1 MENLERQAI
10 KEKFHSKFHDDF
22 VVRLKQK
29 NFRSSVKTIV
39 DRFLASVI
47 QTYGQGTT
55 SQSSNKAV
63 TNKYNQRRK
72 QIQYHSKVDNIFKKM
87 RFDFH

>member
-22 VVRLKQK
+22 VVRLNQEF
-29 NFRSSVKTIV
+29 FRSSLKSVV

-47 QTYGQGTT
+47 QTYGQGT
-55 SQSSNKAV
+55 SQSSNKDV
-63 TNKYNQRRK
+63 RNKYNQRRK
-72 QIQYHSKVDNIFKKM
+72 QIQYYSKVDNIFKKM